1 MQDDFYLRFEE
12 HFRGSKETI
21 KQRLAVYLPAIETIM
36 ALYPDKPALD
46 IGCGRGEWLELLKEQ
61 GYHAKGVDL
70 NTSMVAAC
78 QEMGF
83 DVVHQDALA
92 YLKQQEQQTFN
103 VISGFHIAEHLP
115 FEQLFELI
123 QIAKEKLVPGGLL
136 ILETPN
142 PESIQVG
149 SCSFY
154 LDPTHKH
161 PLPPDL
167 MEFIAKDLDYHKIV
181 IKRLNGQQKPDQ
193 NTPLEQQV
201 SWALTAYPDYSLIA
215 QTEPIKAHQTLFDT
229 LEQYQT
235 QVFNQQRELD
245 TILQAAKDELQAA
258 KEEAH
263 KWWLEAE
270 KLRVENE
277 RLHTIEIQFNAMLQS
292 TSWRITRPIRRF
304 ADHYKNYKEKQQKK
318 KKNQS
323 DDLAVSKKLAR
334 KIILIGLKSPF
345 LKKIASSIVN
355 YSPELR
361 QKLVSIAFNIRSEN
375 TIHDTSL
382 IKLNTSEQLI
392 SKRAQEIYTD
402 LTNTRH
408 FR

>member
-21 KQRLAVYLPAIETIM
+21 KQRLEVYLPAIETIM

-70 NTSMVAAC
+70 NASMVAAC

-83 DVVHQDALA
+83 DVAHQDALA
-92 YLKQQEQQTFN
+92 YLKQQKQQAFT

-167 MEFIAKDLDYHKIV
+167 MEFVAKELAYHKIV

-215 QTEPIKAHQTLFDT
+215 QTKPIKAHQALFDT
-229 LEQYQT
+229 LEQFQT
-235 QVFNQQRELD
+235 QAFDQQRELD
-245 TILQAAKDELQAA
+245 AILQAA

-270 KLRVENE
+270 RLRTENE
-277 RLHTIEIQFNAMLQS
+277 RLQTIEHQFDAMLQS

-318 KKNQS
+318 KENKLG
-323 DDLAVSKKLAR
+323 DLAISKKLA
-334 KIILIGLKSPF
+334 KKMILIVLKTPF
-345 LKKIASSIVN
+345 LKKIAASVVN
-355 YSPELR
+355 HSPKLR
-361 QKLVSIAFNIRSEN
+361 QKLESIAFNTLSEN
-375 TIHDTSL
+375 TVHDTSL

-402 LTNTRH
+402 LTNTSH
-408 FR
+408 FG